1 MASSDWGILANSLSS
16 GVVDRGVTSGMT
28 PPNGG
33 GSFVYGFNSLANTAG
48 SVGLY
53 TGQVN
58 FAPMAKGGSIRGAFK
73 RGQSGG
79 PLDFSP
85 FLFLG
90 LQAADVSASGYL
102 LGLSDE
108 DPHHIVLRK
117 GAFSAGIPNS
127 PVTTPVPTNGVLRK
141 STASYDNNTWLHLR
155 LDMVVNLN
163 GDVILKVFQSD
174 LAANAVTAPSWVAVA
189 GMDDFVDD
197 SLGVNSGSA
206 PYTSGYGGFGF
217 RSANITRRGFF
228 DHIEILRQL

>member
-1 MASSDWGILANSLSS
+1 MASSDWGILANSLSV
-16 GVVDRGVTSGMT
+16 GVVDRGVTAGMA

-33 GSFVYGFNSLANTAG
+33 GSFVYGFNSLAQTAG

-58 FAPMAKGGSIRGAFK
+58 FAPMAKGGSIRGALK

-79 PLDFSP
+79 PGNFSP

-90 LQAADVSASGYL
+90 LQAADVTASGYL

-117 GAFSAGIPNS
+117 GAFSGGIPSS
-127 PVTTPVPTNGVLRK
+127 PVTTVPGPTDGVLRR
-141 STASYDNNTWLHLR
+141 STASYANNTWLHLR

-163 GDVILKVFQSD
+163 GDVILKAFASD
-174 LAANAVTAPSWVAVA
+174 LANPVTAPVWSAIA
-189 GMDDFVDD
+189 GMTDFVDD
-197 SLGVNSGSA
+197 ALGVNSGSA
-206 PYTSGYGGFGF
+206 AFTSGYAGFGMK
-217 RSANITRRGFF
+217 SLDITRRAFF
-228 DHIEILRQL
+228 DHVEILRQL